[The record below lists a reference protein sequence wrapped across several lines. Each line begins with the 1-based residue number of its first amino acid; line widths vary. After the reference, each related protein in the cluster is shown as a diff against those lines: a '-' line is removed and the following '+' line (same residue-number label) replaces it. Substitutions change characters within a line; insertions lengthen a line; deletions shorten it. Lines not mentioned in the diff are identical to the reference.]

1 MGKNERKGKY
11 NIKKFKEKNSKKK
24 TKKKAKTIFFIIM
37 KITIFEKRMR
47 FIFFLKLQMYE
58 S

>member
-1 MGKNERKGKY
+1 M
-11 NIKKFKEKNSKKK
+11 KEKENIILKNLKKKIPKKK

-37 KITIFEKRMR
+37 KKTIFEKRMR